1 MVDYCCQILRK
12 EVATMPNLKH
22 LLEELEDLD
31 VEPKEIKMNPLQ
43 YDEIIAKAEEIAD
56 DDK

>member
-1 MVDYCCQILRK
+1 
-12 EVATMPNLKH
+12 MPNLKH

-56 DDK
+56 EDKQSLTRNG